1 MKISKEIKVALL
13 GIVAIVILYFG
24 FMFLKGSDLF
34 SDSKRYYAI
43 YNNVDGLNASNP
55 VVLNGVQVG
64 SVQTLK
70 LLTDQGNKVKVQI
83 EVLKDIQIGDSTIAS
98 LASSDLLGGK
108 TITLY
113 IGNNT
118 KVYNGGEQLI
128 SFSESS
134 ITDMISSKTV
144 PIIDKVDTTL
154 ARVNRLLGSE
164 ATGDLQSILAN
175 TKATTDAVN
184 AILRANQQNIGQIAA
199 NLNQLTSSLK
209 QTQRYIDRVALN
221 MAEITDTLKQAEITK
236 LVNNANSAVKEMETT
251 IAKLNSDEGSI
262 GKLMNDEQLYD
273 NMARSTEALNL
284 LLRDIQAY
292 PKRYVHFSL
301 IGRKDKYKV
310 DPTGR
315 VITLDEVKEMQNEH
329 PQEFNSP
336 APDTVYVPVTTA
348 GGMPEPIPAKA
359 KADSLKANQ

>member
-1 MKISKEIKVALL
+1 VKISKEIKVALL

-34 SDSKRYYAI
+34 SDSKRYYVI
-43 YNNVDGLNASNP
+43 YDNVDGLNVSNP

-64 SVQTLK
+64 SVQTLQ

-83 EVLKDIQIGDSTIAS
+83 EILKNIQVGDSSIAS

-108 TITLY
+108 AITLY

-118 KVYNGGEQLI
+118 KIFKGGERLI

-134 ITDMISSKTV
+134 ITDMITAKTV
-144 PIIDKVDTTL
+144 PIIEKVDTTL
-154 ARVNRLLGSE
+154 ARMNRLMDSE
-164 ATGDLQSILAN
+164 AKGNLQAILAN

-184 AILRANQQNIGQIAA
+184 TILLGNQKNIGQIAA
-199 NLNQLTSSLK
+199 NLSQLTSSLK
-209 QTQRYIDRVALN
+209 QTQRYIDRIAVN
-221 MAEITDTLKQAEITK
+221 MAEITDTLKQAEVTK
-236 LVNNANSAVKEMETT
+236 LVTNANSAVKEMETAV
-251 IAKLNSDEGSI
+251 AKFNSDQGSL
-262 GKLMNDEQLYD
+262 GKLMNDEQLYN
-273 NMARSTEALNL
+273 NMARSTEALDL
-284 LLRDIQAY
+284 LLRDVQAY

-336 APDTVYVPVTTA
+336 APDTVYVPVTT
-348 GGMPEPIPAKA
+348 GGLPEPIPASA
-359 KADSLKANQ
+359 KTDSLKANQ